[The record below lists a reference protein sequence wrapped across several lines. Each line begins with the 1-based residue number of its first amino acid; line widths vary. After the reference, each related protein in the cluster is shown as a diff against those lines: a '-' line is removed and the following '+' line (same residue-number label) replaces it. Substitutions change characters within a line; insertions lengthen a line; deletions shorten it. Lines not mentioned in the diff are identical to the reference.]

1 MHRQLGGE
9 LNRTTTMSELI
20 LDPTVLHV
28 GPLNC
33 WPIQEKGRSAL
44 PACIDLTLGSG
55 LLKLTHAAMPDWVM
69 VSTEHIRIAM
79 PDAVNITL
87 LRKALDTGGTLRSAL
102 VDLRWAAI
110 SDRGILTACGE
121 VKKTLQ
127 SFVEQPDSCG
137 TDHDDAEFDDPV
149 MQPYDRWWY
158 GVERNGNEASTDKPQ
173 VLAFPIARVNRAR
186 ERYPDHVNDELYDL
200 LAEGL
205 SPVMAKIGVPRHSA
219 DFAAVRAEWIEIAIE
234 SLVANIEE
242 AVKGWPVLPGEPF
255 QNIVMID
262 DDMFFITL
270 DTVDG
275 VTVASTT
282 ASRQA
287 LEEFSLEVHRVGHVH
302 LAHGLATLHRAVVS

>member
-1 MHRQLGGE
+1 MNE
-9 LNRTTTMSELI
+9 LT
-20 LDPTVLHV
+20 LDPTILHA

-44 PACIDLTLGSG
+44 PACFDLTLGSG
-55 LLKLTHAAMPDWVM
+55 LLTLTHAAMPDWVM
-69 VSTEHIRIAM
+69 VSSEHIRIAM
-79 PDAVNITL
+79 PDAVNITR
-87 LRKALDTGGTLRSAL
+87 LREALVTGGILRSAL

-127 SFVEQPDSCG
+127 SLAEQPDGRG
-137 TDHDDAEFDDPV
+137 TDPVDNEFDDPV

-158 GVERNGNEASTDKPQ
+158 GVERNGNEPSIDKPQ
-173 VLAFPIARVNRAR
+173 VLAFPITHVNRAR
-186 ERYPDHVNDELYDL
+186 KRNPNLVIDELYDL
-200 LAEGL
+200 LADGL
-205 SPVMAKIGVPRHSA
+205 SPVMARIGVPKHSA
-219 DFAAVRAEWIEIAIE
+219 DYAAVRAEWIEIAIE

-255 QNIVMID
+255 QQVVWVD

-270 DTVDG
+270 DTIDG
-275 VTVASTT
+275 VTVASAT

-302 LAHGLATLHRAVVS
+302 LAHGLAMLRRAVVS

>member
-1 MHRQLGGE
+1 MNE
-9 LNRTTTMSELI
+9 LT
-20 LDPTVLHV
+20 LDSTIIYA

-44 PACIDLTLGSG
+44 PACFDLTLGSG
-55 LLKLTHAAMPDWVM
+55 LLTLTHAAMPDWVM

-79 PDAVNITL
+79 PEAVNLTR
-87 LRKALDTGGTLRSAL
+87 LREALGTGGILHSAL

-127 SFVEQPDSCG
+127 SLAEQPDG
-137 TDHDDAEFDDPV
+137 RGADPVDDEFDDPV
-149 MQPYDRWWY
+149 MQPYGRWWY
-158 GVERNGNEASTDKPQ
+158 GVERNGNETSIDEPQ
-173 VLAFPIARVNRAR
+173 VLAFPITYVNRAR
-186 ERYPDHVNDELYDL
+186 ERNPNLVIDELYDL
-200 LAEGL
+200 LADGL
-205 SPVMAKIGVPRHSA
+205 SPVMARIGVPKHSA
-219 DFAAVRAEWIEIAIE
+219 DYAAVRAEWIEIAIE

-255 QNIVMID
+255 QQVVRFD

-270 DTVDG
+270 DTIDG
-275 VTVASTT
+275 VTVASAT

-302 LAHGLATLHRAVVS
+302 LARGLAMLHRAAVLS